1 MTRVV
6 VTAETRTWETRPA
19 DPSDSWDN
27 GDTAGEVTNVVA
39 FMERAEA
46 HYYGESHG
54 KDLGDVEIGDTV
66 YAVVAD
72 YESGCTFGRDGGHAT
87 VLDFF
92 TDPAEA
98 KALAAAALKP
108 DGQVERWAGHMVD
121 QFDYSFT
128 HNGQSYY
135 RSWVGY
141 FESLNSLD
149 VWECRIK
156 GVAKDPWSDDPQP
169 GFRTGH

>member
-1 MTRVV
+1 MARVV

-39 FMERAEA
+39 FLEA
-46 HYYGESHG
+46 TEVSYYGESHG
-54 KDLGDVEIGDTV
+54 KELGDVKVGDTV

-72 YESGCTFGRDGGHAT
+72 YESGCTFGRDGGHAS

-92 TDPAEA
+92 TDPDEA
-98 KALAAAALKP
+98 REFAALAVKP
-108 DGQVERWAGHMVD
+108 DSEGRNWRGDSTKVCG
-121 QFDYSFT
+121 YSFEYK
-128 HNGQSYY
+128 GQNYH
-135 RSWVGY
+135 RAWVGY